1 MKWLLNAGLGL
12 LALAALVVASPTA
25 HADTLTCEVVE
36 IEASNTTSPS
46 VDAALADLAKKLS
59 QMPFSAFNTFKQAAR
74 QSRAVASGGSETFN
88 VVHSNV
94 DVGLKSVTAA
104 TKKKKARTSLA
115 VGITTGSKKWVDTK
129 GSVDSGDFLMFART
143 STKDTGLIYAVG
155 CR

>member
-1 MKWLLNAGLGL
+1 MTWLRTLGL
-12 LALAALVVASPTA
+12 CMVTIAALVVASPAA

-36 IEASNTTSPS
+36 IEASSTKSPS
-46 VDAALADLAKKLS
+46 VDAALSDLAKKLS

-74 QSRAVASGGSETFN
+74 QSRAITTGSTESFN

-94 DVGLKSVTAA
+94 DVNLKSVAAA

-115 VGITTGSKKWVDTK
+115 VGITSGKKKWVDTS
-129 GSVDSGDFLMFART
+129 GSIDVGDFLMFART
-143 STKDTGLIYAVG
+143 ASSSSGIIYAVG